1 MQYVH
6 IAGVNVMITI
16 FCDFGQFSAK
26 KLAIFLKTNVTIQIL
41 QKCSIWNKKRKNVFA
56 NFFGENRFKSIT
68 LVHVQRGTPM

>member
-41 QKCSIWNKKRKNVFA
+41 QKNAVFGTKNAKMCLPIFLEKIGLKA
-56 NFFGENRFKSIT
+56 
-68 LVHVQRGTPM
+68 